1 MAVILV
7 EINGLL
13 GEGFIVAVVILNARL
28 VNDDFCV
35 LNHVVADIHLG
46 VQAVGPG
53 NGHVAVDADPAF
65 EILTVENKP
74 CERVS
79 MSPAKTDQ
87 SVFMESPS
95 GQIGG
100 KGGLSG
106 AWDAEIHVEHMCVSG
121 TEEGP
126 EKNGQVNEPGQKKNR
141 HKNLLSHAQKTLE
154 EEHASAEEAEQDH
167 NEENRAACY
176 LL

>member
-65 EILTVENKP
+65 EILTVENKS

-79 MSPAKTDQ
+79 MSPAKTDKR
-87 SVFMESPS
+87 VFMEGPP

-100 KGGLSG
+100 KGCLAG
-106 AWDAEIHVEHMCVSG
+106 AWDAKIDVEHMGVSG
-121 TEEGP
+121 TEERTQ
-126 EKNGQVNEPGQKKNR
+126 ENRQVDKPGQKKNC
-141 HKNLLSHAQKTLE
+141 HKDLLSHA
-154 EEHASAEEAEQDH
+154 
-167 NEENRAACY
+167 
-176 LL
+176 